1 MISRTHR
8 RARALSVGAYD
19 ALLHA
24 YPASFRAEY
33 ENEMRW
39 AFSRLCADAIASR
52 GLAGLLAVWM
62 DTLADFPA
70 SVVATHHERWRESV
84 PLSWA
89 TPLVLT
95 VLPIV
100 ALAKVTVTDAGAAAA
115 FLQFSSIATYCAAT
129 RLWLATRRT
138 TFAAQRIV
146 LVIACGAATT
156 AFLKDARAC
165 LEAVRQSPGSIV
177 IGFAA
182 IAIPAVAALVS
193 LRAAQA
199 YLEVRRPTT

>member
-1 MISRTHR
+1 MISPKHR
-8 RARALSVGAYD
+8 RAKALSVGAYD
-19 ALLHA
+19 ALMHA

-33 ENEMRW
+33 ANEMRW
-39 AFSRLCADAIASR
+39 AFSRLCADALALR
-52 GLAGLLAVWM
+52 GLTGLLGVWR

-70 SVVATHHERWRESV
+70 SVVATHYERWRERA

-89 TPLVLT
+89 TPLMLT
-95 VLPIV
+95 ALPV
-100 ALAKVTVTDAGAAAA
+100 GALLKVTVTDSGAAAS
-115 FLQFSSIATYCAAT
+115 FLHFASIATYCGAT
-129 RLWLATRRT
+129 LLWLAMRGT
-138 TFAAQRIV
+138 TFGAQRIV

-165 LEAVRQSPGSIV
+165 LEAVRESPGSIV

-193 LRAAQA
+193 LRTART
-199 YLEVRRPTT
+199 YLDVGRPTR